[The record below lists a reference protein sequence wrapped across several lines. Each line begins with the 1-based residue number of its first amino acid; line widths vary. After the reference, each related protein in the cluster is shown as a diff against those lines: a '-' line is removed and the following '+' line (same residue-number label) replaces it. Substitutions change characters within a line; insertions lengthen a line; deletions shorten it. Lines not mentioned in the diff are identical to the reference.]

1 MKKFNL
7 IQKQSVYKSHVIQ
20 NDQLKSQIDAQS
32 YHFDTQKQ
40 YSETH
45 KLRTEKRCEIYSN
58 MTLKAIQ
65 TLSSKIHRQLKFN
78 KVKMIFQAWKHVIDN
93 GHKSVIKINSIL
105 DRKL

>member
-1 MKKFNL
+1 
-7 IQKQSVYKSHVIQ
+7 
-20 NDQLKSQIDAQS
+20 
-32 YHFDTQKQ
+32 
-40 YSETH
+40 
-45 KLRTEKRCEIYSN
+45 

-78 KVKMIFQAWKHVIDN
+78 KVKMIFQAWKRVIDN